1 MTDSNTDLTE
11 LYKRERQKLLA
22 KIDRYIREIEE
33 DEKKVQALE
42 ILIGDTDHSIVEDHY
57 PHESAIDTKYPFGGT
72 FTDKLLFVL
81 GYIEEGTAKEIAEEI
96 IVREGIENEATK
108 KTIRNT
114 ITLYCSRLLSEQRL
128 EARQIGKTNVYSIN
142 EDYFLL

>member
-1 MTDSNTDLTE
+1 MTDLNTDLTE
-11 LYKRERQKLLA
+11 LYKRERQKLLT
-22 KIDRYIREIEE
+22 KIDRYKREIEE

-57 PHESAIDTKYPFGGT
+57 AVNENKYPYDGT
-72 FTDKLLFVL
+72 WTDKLLWVL
-81 GYIEEGTAKEIAEEI
+81 DEMKEGTAREIADSLIEI
-96 IVREGIENEATK
+96 EGIKNEATQ
-108 KTIRNT
+108 KTVRNT
-114 ITLYCSRLLSEQRL
+114 ITLYCSRLLAEQQL